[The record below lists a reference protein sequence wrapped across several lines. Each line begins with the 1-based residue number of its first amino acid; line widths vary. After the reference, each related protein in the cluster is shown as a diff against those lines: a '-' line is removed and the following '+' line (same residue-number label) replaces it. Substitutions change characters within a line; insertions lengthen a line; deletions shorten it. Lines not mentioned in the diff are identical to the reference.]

1 MSGEGS
7 DGGEGAFA
15 AALGPH
21 LDELS
26 AAARARADAQEAE
39 EQALARAA
47 TVRHLDEEQLMAL
60 IFAHLDPDNPRVCEG
75 IDFERIVICEA
86 PTPDVS
92 APSSELEPV
101 EPRAPATTQSTSSE
115 LAPVESRA
123 AASPPPELDEH
134 AGTQAPDPPPDPPAQ
149 PAPAVAPAT
158 ARAWVGASWSDDLGP
173 IIELVERPELSAV
186 QLELLRQVPRTSL
199 PELNLRYLDRHA
211 ALRHLELFVDLCRA
225 RGDRWCRVITGKG
238 IESAG
243 EPVLKRVVLEWCVAR
258 PPRPSGVEKVRAW
271 APELDSYGEWG
282 ALIVRLRVQ

>member
-7 DGGEGAFA
+7 DGDEGVFA

-26 AAARARADAQEAE
+26 AAARARAVAQEAE
-39 EQALARAA
+39 EQAQARAA
-47 TVRHLDEEQLMAL
+47 AVRHLDEEQLMAL
-60 IFAHLDPDNPRVCEG
+60 IFARLDPDNPRVCEG

-92 APSSELEPV
+92 APPSE
-101 EPRAPATTQSTSSE
+101 R
-115 LAPVESRA
+115 APVESRA
-123 AASPPPELDEH
+123 PASPPSEPDEP
-134 AGTQAPDPPPDPPAQ
+134 ADTRAPDPPEQ

-158 ARAWVGASWSDDLGP
+158 AHAWVGASWSDDLGP
-173 IIELVERPELSAV
+173 IIELVERPELSAA
-186 QLELLRQVPRTSL
+186 QLELLRQMPRASL
-199 PELNLRYLDRHA
+199 PELNLRHLDRHA

-258 PPRPSGVEKVRAW
+258 PPRPSGAEKVRAW